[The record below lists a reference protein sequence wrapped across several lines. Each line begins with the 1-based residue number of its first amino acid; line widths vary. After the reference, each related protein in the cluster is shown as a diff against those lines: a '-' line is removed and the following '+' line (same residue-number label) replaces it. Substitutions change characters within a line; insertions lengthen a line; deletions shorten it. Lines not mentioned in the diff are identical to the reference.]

1 MPDHF
6 QGNAHVEL
14 QPGDANLPIRFR
26 FNAASASTSNDGA
39 MPFGSTISSVVS
51 TVKDCRGIDATT
63 SLISSSQITQN
74 VVTIY
79 LNHSSDV
86 ADGKYTLTSKVNFAL
101 AGTTIVFTREFDFRR
116 VYLRNE

>member
-6 QGNAHVEL
+6 QGSAHVEL
-14 QPGDANLPIRFR
+14 QPGDENLPVRFR
-26 FNAASASTSNDGA
+26 FNAATASTSNDGA
-39 MPFGSTISSVVS
+39 MPFGSTVNSVISSV
-51 TVKDCRGIDATT
+51 KDERGIDATT
-63 SLISSSQITQN
+63 SIIATSQITQN

-86 ADGKYTLTSKVNFAL
+86 ADGKYTLTSKVTFSL
-101 AGTTIVFTREFDFRR
+101 AGTTILFTREFDFRR